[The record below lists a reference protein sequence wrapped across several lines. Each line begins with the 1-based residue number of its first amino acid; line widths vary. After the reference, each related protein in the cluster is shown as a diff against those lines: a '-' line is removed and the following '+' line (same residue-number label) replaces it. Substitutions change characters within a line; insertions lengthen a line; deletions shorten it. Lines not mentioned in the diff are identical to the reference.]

1 MVALVVA
8 LLGIVIPAVSSMWE
22 QRKGA
27 ETETLLRGVL
37 ATARAQA
44 YHDKE
49 RGLFFVLE
57 GDTQRIYPL
66 EAEPYDPVDDPADP
80 SDDVSMGVSEELAA
94 NRFRISDGKV
104 QTLPKPFRA
113 APRAV
118 VDEEG
123 GSPVWSATEVS
134 RLSYRGPPSTTLERH
149 RNFFTM
155 ILSPDGRLLVDRP
168 VLIHDAEADGDN
180 RGDRTGL
187 QVGGVTSWYDG
198 QSEQTLSATLPHV
211 IDDSAGWGVNFQSVD
226 GLLVYDDSSFAALPT
241 EDLRREHLIDT
252 GLPLYVSRLSGRV
265 IRGPRGENE

>member
-1 MVALVVA
+1 MVVVALVVA

-27 ETETLLRGVL
+27 DTEALLRGLL

-44 YHDKE
+44 HHDKE

-57 GDTQRIYPL
+57 GDTQRIYPI
-66 EAEPYDPVDDPADP
+66 EAEPYDPTNPDDTDN
-80 SDDVSMGVSEELAA
+80 GVTEESAS
-94 NRFRISDGKV
+94 NRFSISDGKV
-104 QTLPKPFRA
+104 QTLPKPFRV

-118 VDEEG
+118 VDEEED
-123 GSPVWSATEVS
+123 GSPVWSPTEVS
-134 RLSYRGPPSTTLERH
+134 WLSYRDAPSTTLERH

-155 ILSPDGRLLVDRP
+155 IFSPDGRLLVERD
-168 VLIHDAEADGDN
+168 VLIHDPDG
-180 RGDRTGL
+180 RTGL
-187 QVGGVTSWYDG
+187 STAATTHWHTGSGATDFGG
-198 QSEQTLSATLPHV
+198 ATLQDM
-211 IDDSAGWGVNFQSVD
+211 IDDEGGTTAINFPGVD

-241 EDLRREHLIDT
+241 DDLRREHLIDT